1 MTRDAKKILS
11 VNYQQRC
18 SNVTFDRAD
27 LIDGASSRDRKPDTG
42 NGTVEK
48 GPNGAIRSLR
58 SAFYTENYSQISG
71 NIFKGIIYI
80 ENCS

>member
-1 MTRDAKKILS
+1 
-11 VNYQQRC
+11 
-18 SNVTFDRAD
+18 VTFDSAD
-27 LIDGASSRDRKPDTG
+27 LIDGASLRGRQPDTG

-58 SAFYTENYSQISG
+58 GAFYTENYNQISG
-71 NIFKGIIYI
+71 NMFKRIIYI